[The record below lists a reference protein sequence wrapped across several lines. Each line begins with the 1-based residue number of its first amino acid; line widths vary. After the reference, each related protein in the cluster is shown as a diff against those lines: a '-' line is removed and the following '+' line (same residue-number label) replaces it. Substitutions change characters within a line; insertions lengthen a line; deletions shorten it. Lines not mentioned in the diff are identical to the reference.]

1 MKLSKHTLKILNNLA
16 GFNQNF
22 YASPGNSL
30 RSMTS
35 VKSCVCV
42 TEIEETIDAEISLF
56 SLTDFLDVVNI
67 LDDPVLDIQDDF
79 IDLSCNDRRLSY
91 RFFQTDPTA
100 LQKVKTMPPFPDSDL
115 DFFLSEKD
123 LSLILKV
130 GAPTKAMPDLP
141 DVVLE
146 DGRLSVTDAK
156 NDNSNVF
163 SIELFDETRE
173 MDYKI
178 ISKIRNF
185 SLLLP
190 GSYDVSVHHK
200 KISRFSHTDFNYV
213 VYMAQEPASHFLLNK
228 DL

>member
-100 LQKVKTMPPFPDSDL
+100 LQKVKTMPP
-115 DFFLSEKD
+115 
-123 LSLILKV
+123 SLIATLISSFPKRPV
-130 GAPTKAMPDLP
+130 FDSQSRSADEG
-141 DVVLE
+141 
-146 DGRLSVTDAK
+146 DARP
-156 NDNSNVF
+156 S
-163 SIELFDETRE
+163 
-173 MDYKI
+173 
-178 ISKIRNF
+178 
-185 SLLLP
+185 
-190 GSYDVSVHHK
+190 
-200 KISRFSHTDFNYV
+200 
-213 VYMAQEPASHFLLNK
+213 
-228 DL
+228 